1 MDAANTRA
9 LWADG
14 VPDLYGDL
22 DAARK
27 YLTIQQVSEKTS
39 LSPNTLQ
46 DALSRAPVTRQ
57 DNPMFALS
65 RPEARIANQPLYS
78 REQVERALKI
88 QRESGHRH
96 LGGGNKPLDVISP
109 DEARKIGVMSIVEMS
124 EWSNC
129 HEQTVRRWAREQD
142 SFPRPVALRSRSG
155 AGGVK
160 VHPGVPVVMYE
171 RDQFEQWL
179 RNFIETGKGARVEK
193 IAEHMRSVHGWTV
206 EVGARAVSA

>member
-22 DAARK
+22 DTARK

-46 DALSRAPVTRQ
+46 DALSRTPVTRQ

-65 RPEARIANQPLYS
+65 RPAARIANQPLYS
-78 REQVERALKI
+78 KEQVDQALKI

-96 LGGGNKPLDVISP
+96 LGGGNAPLDVIAP
-109 DEARKIGVMSIVEMS
+109 DEAAKLGLMSIVEMH
-124 EWSNC
+124 EWSGV

-142 SFPRPVALRSRSG
+142 SFPRPVALRARAGTDG
-155 AGGVK
+155 AK

-171 RDQFEQWL
+171 RDEYERWL
-179 RNFIETGKGARVEK
+179 REYIETGHGARVEK
-193 IAEHMRSVHGWTV
+193 IAKHMRENHGWQV
-206 EVGARAVSA
+206 KVGARAVPA

>member
-9 LWADG
+9 LWAEG

-27 YLTIQQVSEKTS
+27 YLTIQRVSEQTS

-46 DALSRAPVTRQ
+46 DALSRAPVTHQ
-57 DNPMFALS
+57 DNPMFALC
-65 RPEARIANQPLYS
+65 RPAARIANQPLYS
-78 REQVERALKI
+78 EDQVKQALRI

-96 LGGGNKPLDVISP
+96 LGGGDKPLEVISP
-109 DEARKIGVMSIVEMS
+109 AQAAEQNLMSIVEMH
-124 EWSNC
+124 EWSGV

-142 SFPRPVALRSRSG
+142 SFPKPVALRSRSG
-155 AGGVK
+155 AAGAK

-171 RDQFEQWL
+171 QGEFEKWL
-179 RNFIETGKGARVEK
+179 REYIETGHGARVER
-193 IAEHMRSVHGWTV
+193 IAKHLREKHGWTI
-206 EVGARAVSA
+206 EVGARAVA